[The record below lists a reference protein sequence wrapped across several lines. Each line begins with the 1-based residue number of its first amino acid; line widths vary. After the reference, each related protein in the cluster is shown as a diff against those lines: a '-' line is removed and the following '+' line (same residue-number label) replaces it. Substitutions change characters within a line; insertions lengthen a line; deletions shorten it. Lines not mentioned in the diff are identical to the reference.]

1 MIRQFPNKNEEN
13 EESEV
18 EECRGDSVSVLDEI
32 GIHQNEIVDAVQDGR
47 AEESE
52 KKVYLFLPRP
62 EFGEGEEIAHDD
74 GEEEVRR
81 NCEHRPADSHT

>member
-32 GIHQNEIVDAVQDGR
+32 GIHQNEIVDTVQEGR
-47 AEESE
+47 AEEGE
-52 KKVYLFLPRP
+52 KQVYLFLMGH

-74 GEEEVRR
+74 GEEEVRW
-81 NCEHRPADSHT
+81 NCEQRPADGHA